1 MGIAALV
8 MAGGKATRM
17 EAAIEKPLL
26 IVADKPMI
34 HRVIDS
40 LKKAESVDRLII
52 AVTSATRQTAEAAR
66 ALGVEVIET
75 SGEGYEQDMQ
85 QAIKRLGLKDVVI
98 VAADLPFLAPAIVDA
113 AVRNYFLSSK
123 PALMVA
129 APIELYEK
137 FGLKASYAFNYEGQE
152 LAPVGLNVIDGT
164 RIDEGRLEETVFVIR
179 DRDLIFNVNTQVD
192 LKLARNHRGGSNDET

>member
-1 MGIAALV
+1 MGITALV

-17 EAAIEKPLL
+17 ETAIEKPLL
-26 IVADKPMI
+26 RVGDKPMI
-34 HRVIDS
+34 HHVIDA
-40 LKKAESVDRLII
+40 LKKAESVDRIII
-52 AVTSATRQTAEAAR
+52 AVTSATRHTAETVR
-66 ALGVEVIET
+66 TLGVEVIET

-85 QAIKRLGLKDVVI
+85 QAIKRLELKDVVV
-98 VAADLPFLAPAIVDA
+98 VAADLPFLAPKIVDD
-113 AVRNYFLSSK
+113 AVRNYFLSGK

-164 RIDEGRLEETVFVIR
+164 RIDEGRLEETVFVVK
-179 DRDLIFNVNTQVD
+179 DHDLIFNVNTQVD
-192 LKLARNHRGGSNDET
+192 LKLARKHRGGSNDET

>member
-1 MGIAALV
+1 MGITALV

-26 IVADKPMI
+26 RVADKPMI
-34 HRVIDS
+34 HYVIDA
-40 LKKAESVDRLII
+40 LNKAESVDRLII

-164 RIDEGRLEETVFVIR
+164 RIDEGRLEETVFVVR
-179 DRDLIFNVNTQVD
+179 DHDLIFNVNTQVD